1 MLFNPDEPHD
11 GWSGSSGGF
20 AYRMLYISAAGVSQ
34 LIDGT
39 AAGDGRRSGLSR
51 GLFAKPVICDR
62 ELAAQFAA
70 ATDDL
75 LALASSLAAA
85 ERLSGVLREM
95 FRRYA
100 GGREGAHQR
109 TVANPRISR
118 VRDLL
123 ESSYSEDVTI
133 SAVADVA
140 GMSRVHATR
149 QFTSAYGMPPHA
161 YLNQVRIRHAKQL
174 LLEGVSAA
182 EVAIDV
188 GFVDQ
193 SHFTRRFKRSV
204 GISPLAWA
212 RAIRPRANGQ
222 RCGAGARNSAGSTIV

>member
-1 MLFNPDEPHD
+1 MEGHLMLFNPDEPHD

-20 AYRMLYISAAGVSQ
+20 AYRMLYISVEGVSQ
-34 LIDGT
+34 LVDGT
-39 AAGDGRRSGLSR
+39 AAGDGRRSRLSQ
-51 GLFAKPVICDR
+51 GMFAEPLSCDR

-70 ATDDL
+70 ATDEL
-75 LALASSLAAA
+75 LTPASSLEAA
-85 ERLSGVLREM
+85 ERLSRVLREM

-100 GGREGAHQR
+100 GGRDNDDRRPA
-109 TVANPRISR
+109 ASPRISR

-123 ESSYSEDVTI
+123 ESRYGEDVTI

-174 LLEGVSAA
+174 LLEGSSAA
-182 EVAIDV
+182 AVAADV

-204 GISPLAWA
+204 GVSPLAWA
-212 RAIRPRANGQ
+212 RAMGRQAN
-222 RCGAGARNSAGSTIV
+222 S